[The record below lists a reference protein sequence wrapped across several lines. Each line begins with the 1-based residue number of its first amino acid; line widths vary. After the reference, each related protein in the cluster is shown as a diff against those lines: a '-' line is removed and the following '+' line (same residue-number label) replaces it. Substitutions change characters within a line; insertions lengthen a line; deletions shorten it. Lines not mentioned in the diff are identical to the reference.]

1 MTRQTDPAG
10 ETPST
15 ASGASGTSRAHG
27 PSDGPGSAGVTI
39 RRAVPLQGTAQ
50 DPGTALTP
58 GAGRP
63 DQASAELTAPLP
75 PPAPGASAAS
85 AVSSEPAP
93 SEGAPTGPVRTG
105 NEEEDAGEGAEGASA
120 AGEEQAAAGSTVT
133 KSAPGLA
140 PAESGA
146 VTSAPDTA
154 ASEPDADTVVVAG
167 GSGGAGPTAA
177 GQAHTGPKKPMLAA
191 AAIVGAIL
199 IGVPFLVAGQGDREE
214 GGSDRTDN
222 AAGTV
227 LDTDRNPH
235 ASESYGT
242 ESPSPSAS
250 TSSSPSNSPEEKQA
264 RDEKAAPV
272 VQEQKASPT
281 ASQSAKPKQGKAT
294 TTSSAEKLRQKAN
307 AASSAGNILLKNATT
322 GLCADVPNYG
332 NGKIDGPVN
341 QYPCDGTTADNQLWN
356 LEVAQAK
363 GGPQGPLCSSSGTAR
378 TSSAWTCPT
387 TVRRPRAP
395 TSPSTTAGRVR
406 TTSCGGSTP
415 ARTARTGSAVTP
427 ATTSAWDSKGRLR
440 RQRRAS
446 GDRRMRDRGPLAP
459 LTRAKA
465 AIRPDTDARPRT
477 DSPQR
482 TPTTDRRRPE

>member
-27 PSDGPGSAGVTI
+27 PSGGPGSAGVTI

-63 DQASAELTAPLP
+63 DQASAEPTAPLP

-93 SEGAPTGPVRTG
+93 SKGAPTGPVRTG
-105 NEEEDAGEGAEGASA
+105 NEEEGAGAGAEGVSA

-227 LDTDRNPH
+227 LDADRNPH

-307 AASSAGNILLKNATT
+307 AASSAGSVLLKNATT

-363 GGPQGPLCSSSGTAR
+363 GGPQGASLFLIKNSKDKFCMDLPYYGAAASGTN
-378 TSSAWTCPT
+378 
-387 TVRRPRAP
+387 
-395 TSPSTTAGRVR
+395 
-406 TTSCGGSTP
+406 
-415 ARTARTGSAVTP
+415 VTEYYC
-427 ATTSAWDSKGRLR
+427 
-440 RQRRAS
+440 RAS
-446 GDRRMRDRGPLAP
+446 SDNQLWWLDPRSDGSYWIRSYSSNNLCLGLEGGASAGNDAHLEIGGCGTADRWRL
-459 LTRAKA
+459 
-465 AIRPDTDARPRT
+465 
-477 DSPQR
+477 
-482 TPTTDRRRPE
+482 